1 MQPPSRVKEV
11 VFGNPRE
18 LGLVLGSDDP
28 LDQLWL
34 KLDAD
39 GDGQLGRR
47 EIEELLLMM
56 GRVTETTS
64 DAAQLVSTV
73 MEELDSDGSGDVA
86 TSASSRTGTVRS
98 RSRRCRRDTATPRC
112 ASSRRARTPINV
124 AFAAAWPSWPCRAT
138 TRGG

>member
-64 DAAQLVSTV
+64 DAAQLISTV

-86 TSASSRTGTVRS
+86 TSASSRVVGMTS
-98 RSRRCRRDTATPRC
+98 CR
-112 ASSRRARTPINV
+112 
-124 AFAAAWPSWPCRAT
+124 
-138 TRGG
+138 